1 VDFLHQFCRPAVS
14 KEDKTLP
21 WVALRPLFARPQ
33 GFAAGVFP
41 HSGHSIRPKNALD
54 LIRRAVSDRSRSRV
68 LLEPVLSL
76 VLKPWAKMPLI
87 KTLCVLALLSGLS
100 THRAAAQASLGA
112 QAAEGEPDRRQQ
124 WLVPS
129 PDPATA
135 AHAILFRP
143 AGDGPFPLA
152 IIAHATSQN
161 VLRRAQM
168 PQPEYRALAA
178 WLVARGFAVLVPE
191 RPGHGATGGRYLE
204 DQGGCD
210 EADYAKAGRATAD
223 SIAAALDFMR
233 GQAFVQQDGTVIV
246 GHSAGAWGALA
257 LAERNPPG
265 VSAIFAFVPG
275 RGGHANDLPNHV
287 CAPYTLIAAAAA
299 FGKRAR
305 VPVTWLVAANDSY
318 FSPDLSRQMA
328 GAFRAGGGKVDFRGL
343 AASGSEGH
351 WLVETEGGVKLA
363 GPELD
368 RALKTL
374 DPKPAKKR

>member
-1 VDFLHQFCRPAVS
+1 
-14 KEDKTLP
+14 
-21 WVALRPLFARPQ
+21 
-33 GFAAGVFP
+33 
-41 HSGHSIRPKNALD
+41 
-54 LIRRAVSDRSRSRV
+54 
-68 LLEPVLSL
+68 
-76 VLKPWAKMPLI
+76 MPLI
-87 KTLCVLALLSGLS
+87 ERYVFRRTTQVFLLTLGALQAQP
-100 THRAAAQASLGA
+100 AAAQVSPGA
-112 QAAEGEPDRRQQ
+112 QAPEGEPNRRQQ

-143 AGDGPFPLA
+143 PGDGPFPLA
-152 IIAHATSQN
+152 IVAHATSQN

-233 GQAFVQQDGTVIV
+233 RQSLVLRDNAVII

-257 LAERNPPG
+257 LAGRNPPG
-265 VSAIFAFVPG
+265 VAAIVAFAPG
-275 RGGHANDLPNHV
+275 RGGHANDLPNQV
-287 CAPYTLIAAAAA
+287 CAPHTLISAAAE
-299 FGKRAR
+299 FGRSAR
-305 VPVTWLVAANDSY
+305 VPVAWLVAANDTY
-318 FSPDLSRQMA
+318 FSPALSRQIA
-328 GAFRAGGGKVDFRGL
+328 DAFRAGGGKVDFRVL

-351 WLVETEGGVKLA
+351 WLAETEGGVKSAAPDL
-363 GPELD
+363 G
-368 RALKTL
+368 RALKARNPTA
-374 DPKPAKKR
+374 AKRQ